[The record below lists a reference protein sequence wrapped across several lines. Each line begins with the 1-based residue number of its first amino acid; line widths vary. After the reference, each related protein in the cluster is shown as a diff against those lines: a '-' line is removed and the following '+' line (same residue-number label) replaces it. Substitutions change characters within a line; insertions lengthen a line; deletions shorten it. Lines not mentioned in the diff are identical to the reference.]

1 MSKKTISYT
10 DNQVIITDDKNKSEK
25 LDLFDIVPDIDAIK
39 SIRKEQNAGKYAS
52 VGALTL
58 LAHMLDNP
66 RFDAY
71 KGQTPHNEKITPEF
85 RGALRD
91 IEVEYMKPI
100 FTKDLENKGQTPAT
114 IEKQWQEYSLGLR
127 TGTYALVKS
136 YVSKLFCHLGQL
148 PVINGKLMPIN
159 AIKALLDDAK
169 PSSGES
175 EGVAGKLVKLSAD
188 IQART
193 EKTDLG
199 DYVTAIAALKSM
211 LATYEGLYR
220 EQAETLTMLHQTNGD
235 VSAIAANAVAKAQA
249 VPSVESI
256 EAQYENGQI
265 DETTY
270 KIMMLEHHNIE
281 VEFEEDAPV

>member
-1 MSKKTISYT
+1 MVKKIISFT
-10 DNQVIITDDKNKSEK
+10 DNQVVIVDDKNKAEK
-25 LDLFDIVPDIDAIK
+25 LDLLEFLPDSEAIF
-39 SIRKEQNAGKYAS
+39 SIRKEQKAGQKAS

-71 KGQTPHNEKITPEF
+71 KGQTPIGEKITPEF

-100 FTKDLENKGQTPAT
+100 FVQDLTAKGNSPAT

-127 TGTYALVKS
+127 QGTYALVKS

-148 PVINGKLMPIN
+148 PISDNGKLLPIN
-159 AIKALLDDAK
+159 AIRQILANVENPK
-169 PSSGES
+169 ES
-175 EGVAGKLVKLSAD
+175 TGIAGKLASLCNDV
-188 IQART
+188 QTRT

-211 LATYEGLYR
+211 LATYDGLYR
-220 EQAETLTMLHQTNGD
+220 ESLETITALHSDGVIAQAQT
-235 VSAIAANAVAKAQA
+235 AIAQVMEK
-249 VPSVESI
+249 PSIESI
-256 EAQYENGQI
+256 EAMRDNGQI
-265 DETTY
+265 DDTTY
-270 KIMMLEHHNIE
+270 AIMMLEHHNVEI
-281 VEFEEDAPV
+281 EFE